1 MQLVTGGMVRGGGDV
16 TLEPPPVKC
25 EEPKSP
31 TANVGFHMPYCNCN
45 AMSHGCHHAMPS
57 GCHHAIPQSEF
68 PKFDGSNPKLWIK
81 QAETYFDLY
90 TIPPDN
96 WVKLATINFKGTAA
110 FFM

>member
-1 MQLVTGGMVRGGGDV
+1 MQPVTGGMVRGGDV
-16 TLEPPPVKC
+16 TLEPPPVKG

-31 TANVGFHMPYCNCN
+31 TANVGFHMPYFNCN
-45 AMSHGCHHAMPS
+45 AMLHVCHHAMPS

-68 PKFDGSNPKLWIK
+68 PKIDGSNPKLWIK

-96 WVKLATINFKGTAA
+96 WVKLATINFKDTAA
-110 FFM
+110 F